1 METGRDRT
9 TAGHQDFGGRVEI
22 DEKTSGPPIVPVV
35 VCRKCRTTIGASDNY
50 CRHCGTPTGSGPAGL
65 AAWWESPWVVLP
77 LLFLVAGPF
86 ALPLLWRSRRFT
98 RPWKIAL
105 SVITVGLPLL
115 VVWQAAQA
123 LNQALA
129 PLLELDKLH

>member
-9 TAGHQDFGGRVEI
+9 TANLQNLGGYVEI
-22 DEKTSGPPIVPVV
+22 NEKTSVPPIIPVV
-35 VCRKCRTTIGASDNY
+35 VCRKCTVAIGASDNY
-50 CRHCGTPTGSGPAGL
+50 CRHCGTPTGTGRAGS

-77 LLFLVAGPF
+77 LLFLVVGPF

-105 SVITVGLPLL
+105 SIITVGVPLFI
-115 VVWQAAQA
+115 VWQVGQA

-129 PLLELDKLH
+129 PLLELERLH